1 MTSRKSSC
9 GGNDA
14 GSSSLSLSPSLSL
27 FIPPSRN
34 SSETGL
40 DPRLPAVCP
49 LFNFHFRKRP
59 TVTPL
64 PSPPEC
70 LLFSKETY
78 GPRSRISV
86 SCPKQVL
93 PQVYE
98 DSVSGPSTRTEMPG
112 NRTKWYLAGLSDTE
126 KVSQERSL
134 LR

>member
-1 MTSRKSSC
+1 MVEMMQAPLLCPSLPHC
-9 GGNDA
+9 L
-14 GSSSLSLSPSLSL
+14 SSSLPPAIVLRLGCTQGCQLS
-27 FIPPSRN
+27 
-34 SSETGL
+34 
-40 DPRLPAVCP
+40 AP

-78 GPRSRISV
+78 GPRSWISV

-93 PQVYE
+93 PQVYK

-112 NRTKWYLAGLSDTE
+112 NCTKWYLAGLSDTE
-126 KVSQERSL
+126 KVSQDRSL